1 MGIFGERKSDAE
13 SDIDSFLGQKILL
26 PQTFL
31 RANAGEEHI
40 RIYGDSRFAFT
51 RQTLLNESSINGEPF
66 WHGKVFLK
74 CRDSLDDR
82 AVPSLVFDVMFDGK
96 QIGLISEFDSVARNV
111 LNFELDQKYVARAVI
126 RADLIGNLVH
136 LFVNPENAV

>member
-13 SDIDSFLGQKILL
+13 LEIDAFLDQKILL

-31 RANAGEEHI
+31 RVNAGETHL
-40 RIYGDSRFAFT
+40 RIYGDSKFALI
-51 RQTLLNESSINGEPF
+51 RQALLNESAANAEPF

-82 AVPSLVFDVMFDGK
+82 AVPCLVFDVFYEGK
-96 QIGLISEFDSVARNV
+96 QIGAISEFDSVARTV

-136 LFVNPENAV
+136 LFVNPSKTL

>member
-13 SDIDSFLGQKILL
+13 LDIDLFLGQKILL

-40 RIYGDSRFAFT
+40 RIYGDSQLAFM
-51 RQTLLNESSINGEPF
+51 RQTLLNESTINNEPF

-74 CRDSLDDR
+74 CRASLDDR
-82 AVPSLVFDVMFDGK
+82 AVPSLVFDVLYDGK
-96 QIGLISEFDSVARNV
+96 PIGLISEFDSVARNV
-111 LNFELDQKYVARAVI
+111 LRFESDQKYVARAVI

-136 LFVNPENAV
+136 LFVNPENQI